1 MILSFLGIGDGG
13 GKGALAYTID
23 HDFPDRPGE
32 PHLFRRVSYD
42 CKGRIFGR
50 KSTWY
55 TQNGTWKDG
64 TPVEKVVGYGL
75 LGHDFSDFSR
85 HISDR
90 RGLELL
96 KQGCCPEAVVNAML
110 GDEGMPD

>member
-1 MILSFLGIGDGG
+1 MAIFGIGENRGEG
-13 GKGALAYTID
+13 PLAYTID

-42 CKGRIFGR
+42 CKGRIFGG
-50 KSTWY
+50 KATWH
-55 TQNGTWKDG
+55 THNGRWKDG

-85 HISDR
+85 HITDR
-90 RGLELL
+90 RAVELL
-96 KQGCCPEAVVNAML
+96 KQGCCPEAIANAML
-110 GDEGMPD
+110 GEEGIPD